1 MCIKYVDI
9 CMCEYVKIIEYM
21 YIYIHIGYSSADFE
35 ENQSLQLNKW
45 KNIAQMAG
53 ADRESTEY
61 ENNMRYLYMYV
72 YMHMYIYIC
81 CVYVYAYATDRKAP

>member
-1 MCIKYVDI
+1 MYV
-9 CMCEYVKIIEYM
+9 
-21 YIYIHIGYSSADFE
+21 YIYIYIGYSSADFE

-61 ENNMRYLYMYV
+61 ENNMRYICV
-72 YMHMYIYIC
+72 YIYV
-81 CVYVYAYATDRKAP
+81 CVYVDLCMDCICVCD